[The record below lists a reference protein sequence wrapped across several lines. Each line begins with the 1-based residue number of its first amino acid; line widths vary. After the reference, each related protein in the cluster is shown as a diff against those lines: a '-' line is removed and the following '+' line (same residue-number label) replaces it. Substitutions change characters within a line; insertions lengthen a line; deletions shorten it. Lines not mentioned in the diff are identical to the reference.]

1 MPGGRLTQQERQQIA
16 LGLADGLAYAEIAR
30 RLDRPTSTITR
41 EVMRNGGPTAYR
53 ADLAHRA
60 TERRAHRRR
69 PAAPRG
75 PESAPQPH
83 GRDAEAVREY
93 EETFTT
99 VLMASGLPKMT
110 ARVLTCLFTTDA
122 GSLTASE
129 LVQRLQVSPASISK
143 AITFLESQGLVRR
156 ERDERRRERYVVD
169 DDVWYQ
175 STIASARAN
184 AQLVETARQGVGVLG
199 PGTPAAARL
208 ENIARFLDFVSE
220 SITRAAEQAREVLR
234 SRACHSDRHRPAGH
248 SAGRRRARSA
258 VGPAARRI
266 VEPRRRQPPRRAAG
280 DLRAEVVDRLD
291 GGRTATKCRTGA
303 QRCRCQCPARAA
315 GRASPAACS
324 TPSTRTRSISWSTPS
339 NSARCSVMPSARQA
353 RRSRSSYAWSS
364 ALCQTID
371 RPPPPSR

>member
-69 PAAPRG
+69 QPAPRATETG
-75 PESAPQPH
+75 PQAH

-99 VLMASGLPKMT
+99 VLMASGTPKMM
-110 ARVLTCLFTTDA
+110 ARVLACLCTSDS
-122 GSLTASE
+122 GSLTAAE

-143 AITFLESQGLVRR
+143 AIAFLEEQGLVRR
-156 ERDERRRERYVVD
+156 ERDERRRERYIVD

-175 STIASARAN
+175 SMMASVRGTTQVA
-184 AQLVETARQGVGVLG
+184 EIARQGVGVLG
-199 PGTPAAARL
+199 HGTPAAARL

-220 SITRAAEQAREVLR
+220 SLARAADQAREVLHTKPET
-234 SRACHSDRHRPAGH
+234 APGGAAPASEHG
-248 SAGRRRARSA
+248 
-258 VGPAARRI
+258 
-266 VEPRRRQPPRRAAG
+266 
-280 DLRAEVVDRLD
+280 
-291 GGRTATKCRTGA
+291 
-303 QRCRCQCPARAA
+303 
-315 GRASPAACS
+315 
-324 TPSTRTRSISWSTPS
+324 
-339 NSARCSVMPSARQA
+339 
-353 RRSRSSYAWSS
+353 
-364 ALCQTID
+364 
-371 RPPPPSR
+371 